1 MICLTAGLLQPILL
15 QFQPDPQTDL
25 ILPKCLAQFV
35 LAFFFDFRFLEPP
48 KCITRLV
55 VAFCRLFIFY
65 LFVLLL
71 PPFYTSTSHNSL
83 LYIYNFSNRWTLI
96 VIADISDDIHHSC
109 PFFPKFFVFSYL
121 LPKSII
127 YMYCNLIK

>member
-1 MICLTAGLLQPILL
+1 MPDSWFTSAISFAISARPTDRLDLTQMSRTVCSGI
-15 QFQPDPQTDL
+15 FCDL
-25 ILPKCLAQFV
+25 
-35 LAFFFDFRFLEPP
+35 RFLEPP

-127 YMYCNLIK
+127 YMYCNLNK